1 MDFAAQHHSAIQRL
15 HVDVHNT
22 ARHHVSKMVGI
33 TLSLSCRVDGFNA
46 MGLHRGV
53 QVRHDGGALC
63 AAFVFPLWLWKILDL
78 NDIWVLYLWR
88 VVARLHSGGL
98 QAQVSI
104 ALLRC
109 SLRGQTRIQVIFN
122 STAFASYYCKLR
134 VHWMKPLYKLQMSR
148 YRGLV
153 ELLNVENQI
162 QRWES
167 RLRNKP
173 HHIQA
178 LTDAERERENI
189 QDTYLYRLRS
199 HKLDFPPSVSS
210 SVSIWKERK
219 GVFFSLRFKFSKSP
233 EAAFVNRESIANTH
247 RCCFFGWRVAVPVAQ
262 REAHQI
268 HQVYRKWR
276 IFIQQ

>member
-1 MDFAAQHHSAIQRL
+1 MWWILLCCWSPPISFLANPFSPLRRFLEVVNKYIDEQWLQSLFYMQNWRHRVRIELQTTIWARHSAFFCPLRLDFAAQHHSAIQRL

-46 MGLHRGV
+46 MGLHRSV
-53 QVRHDGGALC
+53 QIRHDGGALC

-122 STAFASYYCKLR
+122 STAFASY
-134 VHWMKPLYKLQMSR
+134 
-148 YRGLV
+148 
-153 ELLNVENQI
+153 
-162 QRWES
+162 
-167 RLRNKP
+167 
-173 HHIQA
+173 
-178 LTDAERERENI
+178 
-189 QDTYLYRLRS
+189 
-199 HKLDFPPSVSS
+199 
-210 SVSIWKERK
+210 
-219 GVFFSLRFKFSKSP
+219 
-233 EAAFVNRESIANTH
+233 
-247 RCCFFGWRVAVPVAQ
+247 
-262 REAHQI
+262 
-268 HQVYRKWR
+268 
-276 IFIQQ
+276 